1 MAAGMVLASAFM
13 HLEYYMD
20 KAFRPTDPDSHR
32 HADYPGPNNV
42 TAEAGSSLLLS
53 VSQRRIPWRFV
64 SEFAWGRSDLIP
76 SYGGIEG
83 DTRTQTH

>member
-20 KAFRPTDPDSHR
+20 TAIRPTDPDSHR
-32 HADYPGPNNV
+32 HADYPSPNNV

-64 SEFAWGRSDLIP
+64 SKYAWGRSDLI
-76 SYGGIEG
+76 SLYGGIEG
-83 DTRTQTH
+83 TTWTRIH